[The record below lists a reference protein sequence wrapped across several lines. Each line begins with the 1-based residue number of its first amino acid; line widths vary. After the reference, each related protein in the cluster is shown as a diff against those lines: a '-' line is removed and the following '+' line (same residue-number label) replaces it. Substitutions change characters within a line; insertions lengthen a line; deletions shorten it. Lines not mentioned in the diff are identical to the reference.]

1 VYLPR
6 FPVRSRPNVRP
17 PAFLTAVSLHS
28 LRARAGALVAAA
40 VLAGCGDGGSPPV
53 EPPPPPVPLTLASS
67 GRVERGATVSI
78 AITSSGQ
85 TVDPAQVALTVTP
98 ADAAEPAG
106 AGMLRL
112 LRAGE
117 VQVRATRGD
126 QAGTLTLSVAAP
138 PSVVFDMSVGSNR
151 DIYRVA
157 LDGGDLVRLTQ
168 AASDERDATAGGGT
182 VVYVTSRHG
191 SGELYSV
198 PRDGGAETRVTNTT
212 RTESAPALSPEGD
225 RLAYASDATGVIKVF
240 TATASNG
247 GAAQAAPGFGFGGS
261 PETSPSWAP
270 TGGRLAFVGTADGTA
285 DIYQL
290 TPGGQPQLLAGG
302 AQAEVDPAW
311 SLDGAYVAFTSTR
324 EGDPALFMVRVA
336 DGVVTRLTDRAG
348 TEAEPTWTRDGRLVY
363 TEFLAGSQ
371 TRLVWIDP
379 AAPQTVNVIPVQGGF
394 PRRPSAIP

>member
-1 VYLPR
+1 
-6 FPVRSRPNVRP
+6 
-17 PAFLTAVSLHS
+17 VSLPS
-28 LRARAGALVAAA
+28 LLRRRARAGTLVAVA
-40 VLAGCGDGGSPPV
+40 VLAACGDGGSPPV
-53 EPPPPPVPLTLASS
+53 EPQPVPLTLASS

-78 AITSSGQ
+78 AVSASGQ
-85 TVDPAQVALTVTP
+85 AVDLAQLTLTVTP
-98 ADAAEPAG
+98 ADAAEAAG

-138 PSVVFDMSVGSNR
+138 PSVVFDMSVGGNR

-168 AASDERDATAGGGT
+168 GASDERDPAAGGGI

-191 SGELYSV
+191 NGELYSV
-198 PRDGGAETRVTNTT
+198 SRDGGAETRVTSTT
-212 RTESAPALSPEGD
+212 RTESAPALSLDGE
-225 RLAYASDATGVIKVF
+225 RLAYASDATGVIKLF

-247 GAAQAAPGFGFGGS
+247 GATQAASGFGFGGS

-311 SLDGAYVAFTSTR
+311 SLDGAHVAFTSTR
-324 EGDPALFMVRVA
+324 EGDPALFMVRVS
-336 DGVVTRLTDRAG
+336 DGALTRLTDRAG

-363 TEFLAGSQ
+363 TEFLAGGQ

-379 AAPQTVNVIPVQGGF
+379 AAPQTVNVIPVEGGF
-394 PRRPSAIP
+394 PRRPSALP